1 MAATPWHQLTT
12 EACAQQLHSSLAG
25 LSSAEAAARLQQYGP
40 NQLQEAPARP
50 WWRLLLSQLSDFM
63 IVVLLS
69 AAVLA
74 GWVGEWLDAIAI
86 IAIVLLNAIIGVVQ
100 EYRAERAV
108 RALRQMVAVQAKV
121 YRDGRL
127 QTLASAM
134 LVPGDQVLLES
145 GDAVPA
151 DLRLWQAAHLR
162 IDESTLTGESVPV
175 DKTTEA
181 LARDNG
187 SAIALADRQNLAF
200 KGSWVVNG
208 RATGMVVATGM
219 ATELGQ
225 VARLLQSQL
234 SLATPLQR
242 RLAGF
247 GRRLALLVLLICALI
262 FLFGIGRGEA
272 PVLMFLTAVSLA
284 VAAIPEALPAVVTVA
299 LALGARRMVKVNALI
314 RKLPAVETLG
324 SVTCICSDKT
334 GTLTENRMQVIKTFP
349 AAPYPSATGLPLP
362 NQSSSTHVLDVP
374 NVADVVPPLNIV
386 PPLILTLALN
396 NDATLASTRT
406 NESARINA
414 SGDPME
420 IALLEAVQDAGWS
433 VARLQQ
439 QWPRLAEWPFDAI
452 RKRMTTWHRCD
463 ASGEQWLLCKGAPET
478 VLSCCA
484 LPADQVETWLA
495 AAQDMAADGLRVLAF
510 AGRPLS
516 AEETQ
521 AMLSSPPPAAAVE
534 IGLQCFGLI
543 GLQDPPR
550 ADVAAAIAECRRA
563 GIQPRM
569 ITGDHPITARAIAR
583 QIGLLTDA
591 ADAEQ
596 TVLTGAALTALPA
609 SERAAA
615 IDRTLIFARVTPAQK
630 IEIVQQLQASGQ
642 LVAMTGD
649 GVNDAP
655 ALQGADIGV
664 AMGLRGTDVARE
676 AAHMVLLDDRF
687 ATIVAAVAE
696 GRRIYDN
703 IRKFVRF
710 VMAGNTGEILLLLLA
725 PLFGMPL
732 PLLPIQILWVN
743 LITDGLPGLAFA
755 AEPAERNVMQRP
767 PRPPSESLLARGLWQ
782 HVLWVGALIAGLSL
796 LVQAYA
802 GGSPAHQQTLVFTV
816 LTLCQLWHAQAIR
829 SEYDSL
835 WRRGFASNR
844 SMLLAV
850 LVALAMQF
858 VVVHSEW
865 GNRLFHT
872 VPLTGMEWLLC
883 IALSAL
889 VWLAIEIEK
898 RLRRGRP

>member
-1 MAATPWHQLTT
+1 MAATPWHRFTA
-12 EACAQQLHSSLAG
+12 EACAQHLQSSLAG

-63 IVVLLS
+63 ILVLLS
-69 AAVLA
+69 AALAA
-74 GWVGEWLDAIAI
+74 GWIGEWLDAIAI

-108 RALRQMVAVQAKV
+108 RSLRQLVAVQAKV

-127 QTLASAM
+127 QTLASAR
-134 LVPGDQVLLES
+134 LVPGDRVLLES

-181 LARDNG
+181 LERDNG
-187 SAIALADRQNLAF
+187 SEIALADRHNLAF

-208 RATGMVVATGM
+208 RATGIVVATGM

-225 VARLLQSQL
+225 VASLLQSQL
-234 SLATPLQR
+234 SLTTPLQR

-334 GTLTENRMQVIKTFP
+334 GTLTENRMQVVKTHP
-349 AAPYPSATGLPLP
+349 AAPNASAAGLPRP
-362 NQSSSTHVLDVP
+362 DRSSSTLPHDAAMG
-374 NVADVVPPLNIV
+374 ADAV

-396 NDATLASTRT
+396 NDATLASTGT
-406 NESARINA
+406 NESARNNA

-420 IALLEAVQDAGWS
+420 IALLEAVQAAGWS
-433 VARLQQ
+433 VATLQQ
-439 QWPRLAEWPFDAI
+439 HWPRLAEWPFDAT

-463 ASGEQWLLCKGAPET
+463 ASGEQWLLCKGAPES
-478 VLSCCA
+478 VLGCCA
-484 LPADQVETWLA
+484 LPADQVEAWLA

-516 AEETQ
+516 AEEAQ
-521 AMLSSPPPAAAVE
+521 ATLSSLPPAAAVE

-550 ADVAAAIAECRRA
+550 ADVPAAIAECRRA

-583 QIGLLTDA
+583 QIGLLADS
-591 ADAEQ
+591 ADADQ
-596 TVLTGAALTALPA
+596 TVLTGAALTAMSA

-755 AEPAERNVMQRP
+755 AEPAERHVMQRP

-835 WRRGFASNR
+835 WRRGFTSNR

-850 LVALAMQF
+850 LTALAMQF
-858 VVVHSEW
+858 VVVHSAW

-872 VPLTGMEWLLC
+872 VPLTGAEWLLC

-889 VWLAIEIEK
+889 IWLAIELEK
-898 RLRRGRP
+898 RLRRRRP

>member
-1 MAATPWHQLTT
+1 MSPTPWHQLTAT
-12 EACAQQLHSSLAG
+12 ECVQRLQAPLDG
-25 LSSAEAAARLQQYGP
+25 LRSAEAAARLLQYGP
-40 NQLQEAPARP
+40 NQLQEAPPRA
-50 WWRLLLSQLSDFM
+50 WWQLLFGQLSDFM
-63 IVVLLS
+63 ILVLLG
-69 AAVLA
+69 AAIVA
-74 GWVGEWLDAIAI
+74 GWVGEWLDALAI

-108 RALRQMVAVQAKV
+108 RALRQLAAVRAKV
-121 YRDGRL
+121 YRDGVL
-127 QTLASAM
+127 QRVASTV
-134 LVPGDQVLLES
+134 LVPGDRVLLES

-151 DLRLWQAAHLR
+151 DLRLLQTAQLR
-162 IDESTLTGESVPV
+162 VDESALTGESVPV
-175 DKTTEA
+175 DKSVDA
-181 LARDNG
+181 LAADNG
-187 SAIALADRQNLAF
+187 YSVPLAERHNLAF
-200 KGSWVVNG
+200 KGCWIVNG
-208 RATGMVVATGM
+208 RAIGLVVATGM
-219 ATELGQ
+219 ATELGHI
-225 VARLLQSQL
+225 AALLQSQR

-262 FLFGIGRGEA
+262 FFFGIARGEA

-299 LALGARRMVKVNALI
+299 LALGARRMVKINALI

-334 GTLTENRMQVIKTFP
+334 GTLTENRMQVRQSFP
-349 AAPYPSATGLPLP
+349 VAAHASLTGLPQP
-362 NQSSSTHVLDVP
+362 EPGATAMD
-374 NVADVVPPLNIV
+374 APPV
-386 PPLILTLALN
+386 ILALALN
-396 NDATLASTRT
+396 NDAELGDEPTDGRSAAYGDGR
-406 NESARINA
+406 ESHAHSA

-420 IALLEAVQDAGWS
+420 LALLRAVQAAGWS
-433 VARLQQ
+433 VNALQLA
-439 QWPRLAEWPFDAI
+439 WPRIAEWPFDAE
-452 RKRMTTWHRCD
+452 RKRMSTLHR
-463 ASGEQWLLCKGAPET
+463 AVERESERWLLTKGAPES
-478 VLSCCA
+478 VLTCCRFTSTTTTEN
-484 LPADQVETWLA
+484 ADQLLA
-495 AAQDMAADGLRVLAF
+495 IAQAMAAQGLRVLAF
-510 AGRPLS
+510 AGRPIVS
-516 AEETQ
+516 DHVAELI
-521 AMLSSPPPAAAVE
+521 AMKTEEVE
-534 IGLQCFGLI
+534 SGLQFLALI

-550 ADVAAAIAECRRA
+550 ADVPAAIAECRRA
-563 GIQPRM
+563 GIEPRM
-569 ITGDHPITARAIAR
+569 ITGDHPVTALAIAR
-583 QIGLLTDA
+583 QIGLLS
-591 ADAEQ
+591 EQ
-596 TVLTGAALTALPA
+596 RPDSKAVLTGAELAAMTEA
-609 SERAAA
+609 ERAVA
-615 IDRTLIFARVTPAQK
+615 IVQTPIFARVTPAQK
-630 IEIVQQLQASGQ
+630 IDIVRQLQASGE

-743 LITDGLPGLAFA
+743 LVTDGLPGLAFA
-755 AEPAERNVMQRP
+755 GEPAERNVMQRP
-767 PRPPSESLLARGLWQ
+767 PRPPSESLLARGLWL
-782 HVLWVGALIAGLSL
+782 HVLWVGSLIAGLSL

-802 GGSPAHQQTLVFTV
+802 GGSTAHQQTLVFTV

-844 SMLLAV
+844 SMLAAV
-850 LVALAMQF
+850 FAALAMHAA
-858 VVVHSEW
+858 VLHSDW

-872 VPLTGMEWLLC
+872 VPLSLAEWLLC
-883 IALSAL
+883 FGLSAL
-889 VWLAIEIEK
+889 VWLAIEVEK
-898 RLRRGRP
+898 RLQAVRR

>member
-1 MAATPWHQLTT
+1 MAATAWHQLTAD
-12 EACAQQLHSSLAG
+12 ECAQQLQSPLPG
-25 LSSAEAAARLQQYGP
+25 LRSAEAAARLRHFGP

-63 IVVLLS
+63 ILVLL
-69 AAVLA
+69 AAATVA
-74 GWVGEWLDAIAI
+74 GWVGEWLDTLAIV
-86 IAIVLLNAIIGVVQ
+86 AIVLLNAIIGVVQ

-108 RALRQMVAVQAKV
+108 RALRQLVAVNAKV
-121 YRDGRL
+121 YRDGQL
-127 QTLASAM
+127 QTLASTM
-134 LVPGDQVLLES
+134 LVPGDRVLLES
-145 GDAVPA
+145 GAAVPA
-151 DLRLWQAAHLR
+151 DLRLVQVAQLR
-162 IDESTLTGESVPV
+162 IDESTLTGESVPI
-175 DKTTEA
+175 DKIAEA
-181 LARDNG
+181 LMSPDGR
-187 SAIALADRQNLAF
+187 AIALAERLNLAF

-208 RATGMVVATGM
+208 RAIGIVVATGM
-219 ATELGQ
+219 QTELGH
-225 VARLLQSQL
+225 VARLLQTHETL
-234 SLATPLQR
+234 TTPLQR

-247 GRRLALLVLLICALI
+247 GRRLALLVLMICALL
-262 FLFGIGRGEA
+262 FLFGIARGEA

-334 GTLTENRMQVIKTFP
+334 GTLTENRMQVVKAYP
-349 AAPYPSATGLPLP
+349 VAANPSVAGLPISLH
-362 NQSSSTHVLDVP
+362 SLA
-374 NVADVVPPLNIV
+374 VAHGANEA

-396 NDATLASTRT
+396 NDAILADTESSTRGR
-406 NESARINA
+406 SA

-420 IALLEAVQDAGWS
+420 IALLAAVQAAGWS
-433 VARLQQ
+433 VTALQQ
-439 QWPRLAEWPFDAI
+439 HWPRIAEWPFDAV
-452 RKRMTTWHRCD
+452 RKRMTTLHRCD
-463 ASGEQWLLCKGAPET
+463 TTGQQWLLCKGAPES
-478 VLSCCA
+478 VLTCCA
-484 LPADQVETWLA
+484 LPATEVDALLA
-495 AAQDMAADGLRVLAF
+495 EAQHMAEQGLRVLAV
-510 AGRPLS
+510 AGRPLPADVS
-516 AEETQ
+516 LNTHV
-521 AMLSSPPPAAAVE
+521 LPAASAIE
-534 IGLQCFGLI
+534 TGLQCFGLI

-550 ADVAAAIAECRRA
+550 ADVPAAIAACRRA

-569 ITGDHPITARAIAR
+569 ITGDHPTTARAIAR
-583 QIGLLTDA
+583 QIGLLAETADTDEP
-591 ADAEQ
+591 DS
-596 TVLTGAALTALPA
+596 TVLTGAALAAMPVH
-609 SERAAA
+609 ERAAA
-615 IDRTLIFARVTPAQK
+615 IERTLIFARVTPAQK
-630 IEIVQQLQASGQ
+630 IEIVQYLQASGQ

-664 AMGLRGTDVARE
+664 AMGRRGTDVARE

-767 PRPPSESLLARGLWQ
+767 PRPPAESLLARGLWQ

-796 LVQAYA
+796 LVQAIA

-835 WRRGFASNR
+835 WRRGFTSNR
-844 SMLLAV
+844 SMLIAV
-850 LVALAMQF
+850 LAALAMHA
-858 VVVHSEW
+858 VAIHSVW
-865 GNRLFHT
+865 GNQLFHT
-872 VPLTGMEWLLC
+872 VPLSASEWLLC
-883 IALSAL
+883 LGLSAL
-889 VWLAIEIEK
+889 VWPAIEIEK
-898 RLRRGRP
+898 VLRRVHDR

>member
-1 MAATPWHQLTT
+1 MAATPWHRFTA
-12 EACAQQLHSSLAG
+12 EACAQHLQSSLAG

-63 IVVLLS
+63 ILVLLS
-69 AAVLA
+69 AALVA

-108 RALRQMVAVQAKV
+108 RSLRQLVAVQAKV

-134 LVPGDQVLLES
+134 LVPGDRVLLES

-181 LARDNG
+181 LERDNG
-187 SAIALADRQNLAF
+187 SEIALADRRNLAF

-208 RATGMVVATGM
+208 RATGIVVATGM

-225 VARLLQSQL
+225 IASLLQSQL
-234 SLATPLQR
+234 SLTTPLQR

-334 GTLTENRMQVIKTFP
+334 GTLTENRMQVVKTHP
-349 AAPYPSATGLPLP
+349 VAPNASAAGLPRP
-362 NQSSSTHVLDVP
+362 GHSSSTLPHDAAIGP
-374 NVADVVPPLNIV
+374 DAV

-396 NDATLASTRT
+396 NDATLASTGM
-406 NESARINA
+406 NESARNNA

-420 IALLEAVQDAGWS
+420 IALLEAVQAAGWS
-433 VARLQQ
+433 VATLQQ
-439 QWPRLAEWPFDAI
+439 HWPRLAEWPFDAT

-463 ASGEQWLLCKGAPET
+463 ASGEQWLLCKGAPES
-478 VLSCCA
+478 VLGCCA
-484 LPADQVETWLA
+484 LPADQVEAWLA
-495 AAQDMAADGLRVLAF
+495 VAQDMAADGLRVLAF

-516 AEETQ
+516 AEEAQ
-521 AMLSSPPPAAAVE
+521 ATLSSPPPAAAVE

-550 ADVAAAIAECRRA
+550 ADVPAAIAECRRA

-583 QIGLLTDA
+583 QIGLLADS
-591 ADAEQ
+591 ADADQ
-596 TVLTGAALTALPA
+596 TVLTGAALTAMPA

-630 IEIVQQLQASGQ
+630 IEIVQQLQARGQ

-796 LVQAYA
+796 LVQAHA

-835 WRRGFASNR
+835 WRRGFTSNR

-850 LVALAMQF
+850 LAALAMQF

-872 VPLTGMEWLLC
+872 VPLTGSEWLLC

-898 RLRRGRP
+898 RVRRGRP

>member
-1 MAATPWHQLTT
+1 MAATAWHHLTA
-12 EACAQQLHSSLAG
+12 EACAQQLQSPLPG
-25 LSSAEAAARLQQYGP
+25 LHSAEAAARLERYGP
-40 NQLQEAPARP
+40 NQLQEAPARS
-50 WWRLLLSQLSDFM
+50 WWRLLLNQLSDFM
-63 IVVLLS
+63 ILVLL
-69 AAVLA
+69 AAATVA
-74 GWVGEWLDAIAI
+74 GWVGEWLDSLAIV
-86 IAIVLLNAIIGVVQ
+86 AIVLLNAIIGVVQ

-108 RALRQMVAVQAKV
+108 RALRQLVAVNAKV
-121 YRDGRL
+121 YRDGQL
-127 QTLASAM
+127 QTLANTM
-134 LVPGDQVLLES
+134 LVPGDRVLLES

-151 DLRLWQAAHLR
+151 DLRLVQVAQLR
-162 IDESTLTGESVPV
+162 IDESTLTGESVAV
-175 DKTTEA
+175 DKTAEA
-181 LARDNG
+181 LTAQNG
-187 SAIALADRQNLAF
+187 SVIALAERNNLAF

-208 RATGMVVATGM
+208 RATGIVVATGM
-219 ATELGQ
+219 QTELGHI
-225 VARLLQSQL
+225 ASLLQTQTVL
-234 SLATPLQR
+234 TTPLQR
-242 RLAGF
+242 RLVGF
-247 GRRLALLVLLICALI
+247 GRRLALLVLSICLLI
-262 FLFGIGRGEA
+262 FLFGIARGEA

-299 LALGARRMVKVNALI
+299 LALGARRMVKVHALI

-334 GTLTENRMQVIKTFP
+334 GTLTENRMQIVTTFP
-349 AAPYPSATGLPLP
+349 AAVNPSAAGLPTP
-362 NQSSSTHVLDVP
+362 SHSSDTAAQ
-374 NVADVVPPLNIV
+374 ADDV

-396 NDATLASTRT
+396 NDATLAET
-406 NESARINA
+406 ESDGNARSA

-420 IALLEAVQDAGWS
+420 IALLAGVQAAGWS
-433 VARLQQ
+433 VTALQQ
-439 QWPRLAEWPFDAI
+439 RWPRIAEWPFDAV
-452 RKRMTTWHRCD
+452 RKRMTTLHRCD
-463 ASGEQWLLCKGAPET
+463 ATGQQWLLCKGAPES
-478 VLSCCA
+478 VLTCCA
-484 LPADQVETWLA
+484 LPATEVDALLA
-495 AAQDMAADGLRVLAF
+495 EAQHMAERGLRVLAF
-510 AGRPLS
+510 AGRPLP
-516 AEETQ
+516 ADAPINAQ
-521 AMLSSPPPAAAVE
+521 ALPAASAIE
-534 IGLQCFGLI
+534 TGLQWFGLI

-550 ADVAAAIAECRRA
+550 ADVPAAIAECRHA

-583 QIGLLTDA
+583 QIGLL
-591 ADAEQ
+591 ADTGQASDINA
-596 TVLTGAALTALPA
+596 TVLTGTALA
-609 SERAAA
+609 AMAAHERAAA
-615 IDRTLIFARVTPAQK
+615 IERMLIFARVTPAQK
-630 IEIVQQLQASGQ
+630 VEIVQHLQSSGQ

-755 AEPAERNVMQRP
+755 AEPAERNVMRRP

-782 HVLWVGALIAGLSL
+782 HVLWVGALIAGLCL
-796 LVQAYA
+796 LVQAFA

-835 WRRGFASNR
+835 WRRGFTSNR
-844 SMLLAV
+844 SMLSAV
-850 LVALAMQF
+850 LAALAMQA

-865 GNRLFHT
+865 GNQLFHT
-872 VPLTGMEWLLC
+872 VPLSASEWLLC
-883 IALSAL
+883 LGWSAL
-889 VWLAIEIEK
+889 VWPAIEIEK
-898 RLRRGRP
+898 ILRRESR